1 MGVLVAA
8 VGPAQALV
16 VDAASFAVSALL
28 IACTAPGGRPARETD
43 DSPYLCRLREG
54 WDFLRRDRVLV
65 AITAMVAV
73 TNLFDQAYMVVF
85 VPVWAEQSGGG
96 AAAIGLLFAV
106 FGGASAIGSV
116 IAAAVADRL
125 PRHTTY
131 LVAFLL
137 AGAPRFLAFA
147 FDLPLSVV
155 LAVAVVGGFSA
166 GFINPILGAVIF
178 ERIPAH
184 LVGRVSSLN
193 SSLCWALIPFGG
205 VAGGIAIAG
214 IGFAPALALFGV
226 AYFAAT
232 MLPALLPQ
240 WRDMDRPSAPAASR
254 DDHATVPG

>member
-1 MGVLVAA
+1 MTART
-8 VGPAQALV
+8 
-16 VDAASFAVSALL
+16 SA
-28 IACTAPGGRPARETD
+28 
-43 DSPYLCRLREG
+43 RLREG